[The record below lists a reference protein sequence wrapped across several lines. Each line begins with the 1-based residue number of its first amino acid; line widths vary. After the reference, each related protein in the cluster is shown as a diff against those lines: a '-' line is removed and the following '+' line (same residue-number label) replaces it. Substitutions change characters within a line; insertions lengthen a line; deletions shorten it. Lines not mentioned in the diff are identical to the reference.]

1 MLARMWRNWDPDH
14 CWWEYKMDAA
24 TVENS
29 MMIPQKFKPR
39 LAYDPAIP
47 LLGIYPKELRAGTQ
61 AVTCILVFIRALF
74 TVAKRWKH
82 PKYPLTGEWIKNGI
96 YVQWNIIQP

>member
-1 MLARMWRNWDPDH
+1 
-14 CWWEYKMDAA
+14 
-24 TVENS
+24 

-47 LLGIYPKELRAGTQ
+47 LLGIYPKELKAGTQ
-61 AVTCILVFIRALF
+61 IVICIPAFIIALF

-82 PKYPLTGEWIKNGI
+82 PKYPLTGEWINKIWYIGTMEYYSALIRNEI
-96 YVQWNIIQP
+96 LICAITWINLEDIC